1 MRGRDPRPSEE
12 HMRQTRAYCDA
23 FLPALRIV
31 AESCG
36 YALAVHGSL
45 ERDIDLLA
53 APWRDKEMSAE
64 YLAERLT
71 KVIDS
76 IFKIDRVVGPE
87 QKPHGRK
94 AWSIHFCGEH
104 YIDLSVM
111 PTLKTE
117 K

>member
-23 FLPALRIV
+23 LLPVLRIV

-36 YALAVHGSL
+36 YAIAVHGSL

-53 APWRDKEMSAE
+53 APWRDMEMKAE
-64 YLAERLT
+64 YFVEQIV
-71 KVIDS
+71 KVVDS
-76 IFKIDRVVGPE
+76 VCTVEKVNGPE
-87 QKPHGRK
+87 LKPHGRK